1 MASSFTEMATRIISD
16 LAEVTP
22 ASEDDDGRLLQR
34 VRHCARPYVA
44 DLDGISKRRRMGA
57 TKEECDQLRDE
68 GTKVFQV

>member
-1 MASSFTEMATRIISD
+1 MASSFTEMATRIMSD
-16 LAEVTP
+16 LAEVNA

-44 DLDGISKRRRMGA
+44 HLDGHSRRRNRA

-68 GTKVFQV
+68 GTKMFQV